1 MITKIE
7 NASIP
12 AALPVRPVERPAAGE
27 AEPKTDPVLAKA
39 VVAEVRTYDF
49 QFRVNTET
57 DEITAVI
64 VDPETKAVIREVPS
78 KEMHAASDVIRSLI
92 GPRLNKV
99 V

>member
-7 NASIP
+7 NTSIP
-12 AALPVRPVERPAAGE
+12 AALPARPVERPVAGE
-27 AEPKTDPVLAKA
+27 AEPKTDPVQEKA
-39 VVAEVRTYDF
+39 AAVRTYDF
-49 QFRVNTET
+49 QFRVNPET

-64 VDPETKAVIREVPS
+64 VDPETRAVIREVPS
-78 KEMHAASDVIRSLI
+78 KEMRAASDVIRSLI